1 MARKIKGDDGKIY
14 VEQQPFYKRGW
25 FWVLVVVAIIL
36 IFGMVSL
43 KSNKTSTAKHP
54 ETAKKATPKY
64 YKVGDTVK
72 VGKVTYTLKSVELT
86 EERNEFED
94 SQPKYVVKVIYHI
107 KNNSDKD
114 IPIGTDMTAY
124 GPNNNKLKSY
134 PVSDITLDSVAAGK
148 EADVTDGFGTDKLGT
163 FELQFVPTISTEKP
177 AKFKVK
183 IKNKK
188 SNSSVLSSQSSQA
201 TGNTANN
208 PVTKDSQSSV
218 SDESSNSDPRTGDW
232 HHDPDLWASVHNDEN
247 YKGSIYENT
256 PPQMRYNYLEDQVH
270 RWDSVPMSQGG
281 NAPD

>member
-25 FWVLVVVAIIL
+25 FWVLVVIAAIVF
-36 IFGMVSL
+36 IFGVVSL

-86 EERNEFED
+86 DERNEFED
-94 SQPKYVVKVIYHI
+94 SQPKYVVKVIYHV

-124 GPNNNKLKSY
+124 GPNNNKLKGY

-163 FELQFVPTISTEKP
+163 FELQFAPTISTEKP

-183 IKNKK
+183 VKNG
-188 SNSSVLSSQSSQA
+188 SANQVAESSQQAIQQPEQASQQSQA
-201 TGNTANN
+201 TN
-208 PVTKDSQSSV
+208 
-218 SDESSNSDPRTGDW
+218 SSNSDNKNSNEDIPSSYYDEDAYKDTYKAKMTPKQRYDYDMYNVYRGAAIDAANGIYNPIN
-232 HHDPDLWASVHNDEN
+232 DPN
-247 YKGSIYENT
+247 YHLN
-256 PPQMRYNYLEDQVH
+256 N
-270 RWDSVPMSQGG
+270 
-281 NAPD
+281 